1 MEDIKLFLSL
11 LSYSSIGSLHIY
23 LFLYWEM
30 FIGNERGK
38 KKNQLIFGKK
48 RFSCTL
54 VGAEERGSF
63 REGSE
68 KKRLRFLSR

>member
-11 LSYSSIGSLHIY
+11 LSLRLVRYIFIY
-23 LFLYWEM
+23 F
-30 FIGNERGK
+30 FIGKCLLETNEAK

>member
-1 MEDIKLFLSL
+1 
-11 LSYSSIGSLHIY
+11 
-23 LFLYWEM
+23 M
-30 FIGNERGK
+30 FIGNERGKK

-68 KKRLRFLSR
+68 KKRLRFLSRWFLVQ

>member
-1 MEDIKLFLSL
+1 MQDIKLFLSL
-11 LSYSSIGSLHIY
+11 LSLRSVRYIFIY
-23 LFLYWEM
+23 F
-30 FIGNERGK
+30 FIGKCLLETNEAK